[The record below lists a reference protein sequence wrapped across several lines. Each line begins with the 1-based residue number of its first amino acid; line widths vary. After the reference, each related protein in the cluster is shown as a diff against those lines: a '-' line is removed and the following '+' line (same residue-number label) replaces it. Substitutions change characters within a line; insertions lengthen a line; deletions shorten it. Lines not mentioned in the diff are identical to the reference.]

1 MSNPIFRK
9 PKIAVLSAAC
19 AGTLLTFLC
28 IAEPSMAGGA
38 SEYPGVIQDAVKNGI
53 NVVKSFPAASG
64 LTGWVLERDGE
75 HSIVYTTGD
84 RKTMLIGNLVTDNGK
99 ILSAEY
105 EDRYIPKADFS
116 GLYAE
121 LEKAPQVVEGTQ
133 ANPKRVLYIFTDP
146 ECPYCHLA
154 WKALQPYEAA
164 GLQVRWVMVAVIK
177 PSSLPKAVEILGSA
191 DKTATFR
198 SMESNHGKPWTAAL
212 KMEPGKA
219 ASIQKGLE
227 SNAILMERFKFG
239 GTPGFVWKD
248 EKGEVHLQA
257 GMPKLS
263 ELTRITGLPRQKISD
278 PELARFQ

>member
-1 MSNPIFRK
+1 M
-9 PKIAVLSAAC
+9 
-19 AGTLLTFLC
+19 LTFLC
-28 IAEPSMAGGA
+28 IAEPSIAGDTSG
-38 SEYPGVIQDAVKNGI
+38 YPSVIQDAVKNGI
-53 NVVKSFPAASG
+53 SIVKSFPAASG

-75 HSIVYTTGD
+75 HSIVYTTSD
-84 RKTMLIGNLVTDNGK
+84 RKTMLVGNLVTDNGK

-105 EDRYIPKADFS
+105 EDRYMPKADFA

-191 DKTATFR
+191 NKTDTFR
-198 SMESNHGKPWTAAL
+198 SMESNHGKPWNSTV
-212 KMEPGKA
+212 KTDPSKA
-219 ASIQKGLE
+219 ATIQKGLA

-263 ELTRITGLPRQKISD
+263 ELPRITGLPRQKISD
-278 PELARFQ
+278 PEFARFQ